1 MDEKNTKLL
10 KMCNT
15 EDFIDAIEY
24 LSDIDHY
31 SEVFN
36 TFLKVLFRLKFDKLT
51 NESLKATTK
60 VQNFE
65 IELTKL
71 EKKFEEKYGPGFSIY
86 WKCVD
91 IDDRLAYHIL
101 SEDKRRAVKEEKQAW
116 DKEEKFYKL
125 LQSKGE

>member
-36 TFLKVLFRLKFDKLT
+36 TFLKVLFRLKFEKLT
-51 NESLKATTK
+51 NESLNASTK

-65 IELTKL
+65 IELTELKNQL
-71 EKKFEEKYGPGFSIY
+71 NEKYGNGFSIY
-86 WKCVD
+86 WKCIS
-91 IDDRLAYHIL
+91 IDDRLAYHMCTENHKNAL
-101 SEDKRRAVKEEKQAW
+101 REEKRAW

-125 LQSKGE
+125 LQQK

>member
-1 MDEKNTKLL
+1 MDERNTKLL

-36 TFLKVLFRLKFDKLT
+36 TFLKVLFKLKFEKLT
-51 NESLKATTK
+51 NESLNASTK
-60 VQNFE
+60 VQNCE

-71 EKKFEEKYGPGFSIY
+71 EKEFEEKYGPGFSIY

-91 IDDRLAYHIL
+91 INDRLAYHIL
-101 SEDKRRAVKEEKQAW
+101 TEKRRHTLNEEKSACG
-116 DKEEKFYKL
+116 KEEKFYKL
-125 LQSKGE
+125 LQQK